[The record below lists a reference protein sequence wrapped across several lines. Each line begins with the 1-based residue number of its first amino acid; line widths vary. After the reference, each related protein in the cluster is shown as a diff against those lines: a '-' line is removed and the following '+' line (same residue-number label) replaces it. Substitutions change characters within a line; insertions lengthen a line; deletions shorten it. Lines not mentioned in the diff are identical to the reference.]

1 MRIKEGVSLNS
12 ISSTTKSTKNLVI
25 NMISS
30 DLLSYT
36 KDLFTPSESG
46 SESEKDQRTTKKDQ
60 RINDKPQSKCL
71 LSLLFSL
78 AVNGP

>member
-46 SESEKDQRTTKKDQ
+46 RESEKDQRTTKKDQ
-60 RINDKPQSKCL
+60 RINDKPQSKCS